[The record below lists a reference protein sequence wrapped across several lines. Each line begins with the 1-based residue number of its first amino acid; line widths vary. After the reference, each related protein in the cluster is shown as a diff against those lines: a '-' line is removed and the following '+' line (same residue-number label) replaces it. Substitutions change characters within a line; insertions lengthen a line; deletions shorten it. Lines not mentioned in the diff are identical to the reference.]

1 MKNTTMKLL
10 PIAMILMGASA
21 LSHAATNAELT
32 VTGTVAAGTCDLTA
46 SKTSVDLGSFV
57 PADFTEVG
65 KPVADSQ
72 KDISLLLSNCKG
84 TTVGKDTLG
93 AITVR
98 GTALSRNAN
107 LYNEDPTKS
116 VGVILTAAKFKDGV
130 LSVSPLKDGDTE
142 TYSFEG
148 YTSDI
153 TLGLAS
159 AVAKPSI
166 GYVKAPLV
174 LSFAYN

>member
-46 SKTSVDLGSFV
+46 SKTSVDLGSFI

-84 TTVGKDTLG
+84 TTVGKETLG
-93 AITVR
+93 AITVK
-98 GTALSRNAN
+98 GTALARNKN
-107 LYNEDPTKS
+107 IYNEDPTKT
-116 VGVILTAAKFKDGV
+116 VGVMLTATNFKDGS
-130 LSVSPLKDGDTE
+130 LSVSPLQDGD